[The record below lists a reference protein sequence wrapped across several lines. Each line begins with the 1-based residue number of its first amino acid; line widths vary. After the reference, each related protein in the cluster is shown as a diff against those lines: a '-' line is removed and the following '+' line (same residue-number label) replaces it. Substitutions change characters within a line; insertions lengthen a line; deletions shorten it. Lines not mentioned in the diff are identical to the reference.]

1 MFKPLQQASRW
12 ILVLAALAI
21 GLTPFAAEA
30 QRRGRNIP
38 LLNTPNGYIR
48 KSDYYAHL
56 LTPQQRAEMRKT
68 EDAFI
73 EQVKKQLAARNQPRT
88 QTTTPKTTKK

>member
-1 MFKPLQQASRW
+1 MSQTLQHVVRSM
-12 ILVLAALAI
+12 LVLAALAV
-21 GLTPFAAEA
+21 GLMPFTVEA

-88 QTTTPKTTKK
+88 QGTTPQSSKK